1 VPKFTFNFARL
12 IFSVLYRVESQ
23 NCMQD
28 NDDVD
33 QQQMH
38 QQQQQAYH
46 HHHQQSNE
54 SLDNDLRLESKA
66 ATELIDSSILLLLR
80 ERWEQLRIYR
90 IKIHVALLLIAAPQA
105 ILWAFLPPSP
115 DWTLSRL
122 FMFAITSVFVNGA
135 LLAACQ
141 LATYNQRI
149 HVDILLTLGYASTV
163 IFNCIYC
170 ITSISLDSD
179 SLGYTLRMDERTVLL
194 MCLYIYVYPMEVG
207 IPYRMQSIAFPI
219 LTLSMFFAMS
229 PRKLPLLINN
239 DKGAF
244 IFEITALA
252 VITSVFSVI
261 TFLPQR
267 FVYYLERSQKILLQT
282 LAIESRAQIV
292 LLKRV
297 IPDVFFDQLFTPA
310 KMAISEPIQNV
321 TVLFCE
327 VMVTSY
333 DSAGVAKKPEK
344 LGSNL
349 KSSSLTLLS
358 AVFGTLERV
367 VEQYGIFKVETIFSE
382 FMAVSGLPAKR
393 MHHKNTAYAMVVA
406 ALEMIR
412 EVRREF
418 GKSGPSAYLAEGLLV
433 DLQIG
438 INTGPVVEGILG
450 RKLLPRWKLFGDTVN
465 TSSRM
470 KSTGIFG
477 RVNLSRATRN
487 HIMTDALA
495 IAKSALGFEI
505 FHVGDNSLNTN
516 SGISKVNASGNAAG
530 LLRQLSIECEAAAK
544 SKRDHVYNRKPGEE
558 RSCDNENNDKDD
570 EAEVSEPISNLDI
583 LFGRCVGFFL
593 RQRPPM
599 IIKGKGMRCPYLV
612 ELCVTDALSPSMER
626 LRKKAIIGLLPHSSF
641 RTEVQT
647 LSKIDELSSGH
658 EHEHDHD
665 LNSEKE
671 VLEDNAE
678 LLAELR
684 DVTALLI
691 SETVKAERSESLG
704 HESSVLLY
712 PPLSYQIDPLSNLS
726 PDARR
731 WFSMHDEVWAKHGL
745 QQILNGMFRSTICP
759 FLWDGEGSLLS
770 SVTTSPKQKRRA
782 WKMRPSASLDS
793 EKNEPH
799 SLSQIH
805 NGDDTFD
812 SIDASILSSSIQPTP
827 RYAEE
832 LLSATILAAQQIHN
846 ENQQQHDHKMRH
858 KLRLHR
864 HMVRDRDKRRNPPSS
879 LTVIIDQ
886 EKEGEVSLGQVNE
899 NLNIVASSPKTM
911 IPAVNTSK
919 RLSRSFH
926 RLAVSA
932 GGTSR
937 GARPLSRLLES
948 PLATVQEDT
957 PLSSPANLKENG
969 DRFINTHL
977 TAGDDNVAVP
987 MLDPWSLSFTREQ
1000 ADLED
1005 VFVAEHIDRFSRKSL
1020 ILVFLLLAFIQINS
1034 HFLLQRF
1041 YGSTVA
1047 FALTGLSVL
1056 SVSGLLLSI
1065 LFFMPQTKDNMPQTK
1080 GSEAPSWMS
1089 VNSQGGRVDS
1099 YSLEKSFGLTLSF
1112 YQKTYARTVIFVL
1125 AVLILSISLILAK
1138 VSDIPSFEYRMI
1150 YTSHNLVITNSSSSG
1165 DTVESSFGLN
1175 HEYSALYVISCFQLV
1190 LLAPFYFGVIFK
1202 HHTLLV
1208 IGAQVLCVPFIIIF
1222 GADEGTSGA
1231 IWLAIMLLSS
1241 VRSVWKV
1248 ELRLRGTF
1256 LDKLLVAEH
1265 KLRTKQMLLAMLPY
1279 SIAEEMMRRSGL
1291 EVHDEDN
1298 DASSLTA
1305 SIVCK
1310 QLKRRYAMNILI
1322 LSENVSSIVR
1332 SCAVVLYNTIGR
1344 WIWMNMFGF
1353 EFQPTNEKSDVD
1365 KRQSLQA
1372 DGTSTQTSFGNSTS
1386 TKKIQLKRG
1395 SRVMPEPNIA
1405 RTTQPLPKPTSS
1417 NLPLVS
1423 GATIEVSL
1431 LMIDLVGFTSLSA
1444 DVGPSVIVE
1453 LLDELYSSFDRII
1466 ARRGARKIETIGDA
1480 MLVSCGA
1487 PEATPPSESAP
1498 KIAKCALDML
1508 SAVQAFSH
1516 RFEDRLCGHPLH
1528 ARVGIHTG
1536 KVLGG
1541 VIGSQLPRYQLFGS
1555 AVDEVQL
1562 MESTSEPGKVRASP
1576 QILAFLTALVVED
1589 KIASGHEN
1597 EKNNTNNDNMIKG
1610 GIFSACCYRQSRLN
1624 QTASIPLSKD
1634 SLQRAVP
1641 DMKCVR
1647 ILPDGSG
1654 FIERDR
1660 AGGLKSGAQW

>member
-1 VPKFTFNFARL
+1 
-12 IFSVLYRVESQ
+12 
-23 NCMQD
+23 MH
-28 NDDVD
+28 DDD
-33 QQQMH
+33 LHQQQKH
-38 QQQQQAYH
+38 QQQAY

-66 ATELIDSSILLLLR
+66 ATDLIDSSILLLLR

-90 IKIHVALLLIAAPQA
+90 IKLHVALLLFAAPQA
-105 ILWAFLPPSP
+105 ILWAILPPSP

-122 FMFAITSVFVNGA
+122 FTFAIASIFINGV

-141 LATYNQRI
+141 LATYDQRI
-149 HVDILLTLGYASTV
+149 HVDVLLTLGYASTA

-170 ITSISLDSD
+170 ITSLSHDSE
-179 SLGYTLRMDERTVLL
+179 LTGYTMRMDERTVLF

-207 IPYRMQSIAFPI
+207 ISYKMQSIAFPL

-229 PRKLPLLINN
+229 PRKLSSLLN
-239 DKGAF
+239 DDQG
-244 IFEITALA
+244 IVFEVTALA
-252 VITSVFSVI
+252 VITCVFSVV

-267 FVYYLERSQKILLQT
+267 FVYYLERSQKVLLQT

-297 IPDVFFDQLFTPA
+297 IPDVFFEQLFSPA
-310 KMAISEPIQNV
+310 KMAISEPIPNV

-327 VMVTSY
+327 VMVTSF
-333 DSAGVAKKPEK
+333 DSAGVARKPEK

-358 AVFGTLERV
+358 AVFDTLERV

-406 ALEMIR
+406 SLEMIR
-412 EVRREF
+412 EVRKEF
-418 GKSGPSAYLAEGLLV
+418 GKSGPSAGLTEGLHV

-470 KSTGIFG
+470 KSTGVFG
-477 RVNLSRATRN
+477 RVNLSRSTRD
-487 HIMTDALA
+487 HIMADALA
-495 IAKSALGFEI
+495 IATSALGFEI
-505 FHVGDNSLNTN
+505 PQNGVNNLSANSSNISISTSVN
-516 SGISKVNASGNAAG
+516 SNSSGIGNVSGNSAVV
-530 LLRQLSIECEAAAK
+530 LLRQLSVEFEASEKAK
-544 SKRDHVYNRKPGEE
+544 REHLHLHSADYDRADEE
-558 RSCDNENNDKDD
+558 E
-570 EAEVSEPISNLDI
+570 ELSEPISNLDI

-599 IIKGKGMRCPYLV
+599 NIKGKGVRCPYLV

-626 LRKKAIIGLLPHSSF
+626 LREKAIIGLLPHSSF
-641 RTEVQT
+641 RTEVQA
-647 LSKIDELSSGH
+647 LSKIDEMREISSDH
-658 EHEHDHD
+658 EG
-665 LNSEKE
+665 EKE
-671 VLEDNAE
+671 VLEDDAE

-684 DVTALLI
+684 DFTALSI
-691 SETVKAERSESLG
+691 SEAVKAERSESLG
-704 HESSVLLY
+704 RQESSQLLF
-712 PPLSYQIDPLSNLS
+712 PPLLFHIDPLSNLS
-726 PDARR
+726 ADARR

-745 QQILNGMFRSTICP
+745 QQMLNGMFRSTCP

-770 SVTTSPKQKRRA
+770 SSSSSSSSSSLPPQKRRA
-782 WKMRPSASLDS
+782 WKARPAVSLNHDKNVSSSSDS
-793 EKNEPH
+793 P
-799 SLSQIH
+799 SLSSVQTA
-805 NGDDTFD
+805 DDTFD
-812 SIDASILSSSIQPTP
+812 VVEASLLSSTLLPTP

-832 LLSATILAAQQIHN
+832 LLSATILAAQQL
-846 ENQQQHDHKMRH
+846 QQEQQLLHDQQMRH
-858 KLRLHR
+858 KLRTSR
-864 HMVRDRDKRRNPPSS
+864 QMVRERDKRRNPPSS
-879 LTVIIDQ
+879 LTVAIDHA
-886 EKEGEVSLGQVNE
+886 KEM
-899 NLNIVASSPKTM
+899 ASTVTTKSITLIGAHAV
-911 IPAVNTSK
+911 IPPVNTSK

-926 RLAVSA
+926 RLAISA
-932 GGTSR
+932 GGSVR
-937 GARPLSRLLES
+937 GSRPLSRLLDS
-948 PLATVQEDT
+948 PLATVPEDVQIN
-957 PLSSPANLKENG
+957 SPSNVKEVG
-969 DRFINTHL
+969 DQFSNTHL

-987 MLDPWSLSFTREQ
+987 MLDPWSLAFTREQ
-1000 ADLED
+1000 ADLEE

-1020 ILVFLLLAFIQINS
+1020 ILVFLLLAFVQTNS
-1034 HFLLQRF
+1034 HLLLQTF

-1047 FALTGLSVL
+1047 YTLTGLSVL
-1056 SVSGLLLSI
+1056 SVSALLLSI
-1065 LFFMPQTKDNMPQTK
+1065 LFYMPQTKL
-1080 GSEAPSWMS
+1080 SEKA
-1089 VNSQGGRVDS
+1089 
-1099 YSLEKSFGLTLSF
+1099 FGLTLSF

-1125 AVLILSISLILAK
+1125 SLLVLCLSLILAK
-1138 VSDIPSFEYRMI
+1138 VSSLPKFEYRLI
-1150 YTSHNLVITNSSSSG
+1150 YSSTAITNSSSTSSG
-1165 DTVESSFGLN
+1165 EITYSSLDLS
-1175 HEYSALYVISCFQLV
+1175 HDYSALYVISCFQLV

-1222 GADEGTSGA
+1222 GAEEGTSGA

-1241 VRSVWKV
+1241 VRSVWRV

-1291 EVHDEDN
+1291 ELLDN
-1298 DASSLTA
+1298 VNDVSHSKSGVCERVKRRLAGTGVALSETIA
-1305 SIVCK
+1305 SIARTSA
-1310 QLKRRYAMNILI
+1310 LFIF
-1322 LSENVSSIVR
+1322 
-1332 SCAVVLYNTIGR
+1332 NTVGR
-1344 WIWMNMFGF
+1344 LLWMNMCGF
-1353 EFQPTNEKSDVD
+1353 EFTASNEVTAFDR
-1365 KRQSLQA
+1365 RQSSIAVAVSQQ
-1372 DGTSTQTSFGNSTS
+1372 GSVSSPV

-1395 SRVMPEPNIA
+1395 SRVMPEPSANNVQ
-1405 RTTQPLPKPTSS
+1405 TLSKSPST

-1431 LMIDLVGFTSLSA
+1431 LMVDLVGFTSLSA

-1487 PEATPPSESAP
+1487 PEPTPASESAP
-1498 KIAKCALDML
+1498 RIAKCALDML

-1516 RFEDRLCGHPLH
+1516 RFEDRLCGHALH

-1536 KVLGG
+1536 RVLGG
-1541 VIGSQLPRYQLFGS
+1541 VIGSQLPRYQLFGL

-1562 MESTSEPGKVRASP
+1562 MESSSEPGKVRASP
-1576 QILAFLTALVVED
+1576 QILSYLTAVVDDTSESPNVYD
-1589 KIASGHEN
+1589 NDSGKNKGGALSTCCCLRRHRQDQKASLS
-1597 EKNNTNNDNMIKG
+1597 IKG
-1610 GIFSACCYRQSRLN
+1610 GVKR
-1624 QTASIPLSKD
+1624 
-1634 SLQRAVP
+1634 RAVP

-1660 AGGLKSGAQW
+1660 AGGLESGVQW